1 MQLIDLLK
9 KLGVSQASLCRELE
23 ISDTSMWRLTKY
35 SEPIKTGTAAFLKKL
50 RAALCGHGASE
61 EEAAAVLATLKK
73 PEPTTKKAAPAAEN
87 QNQNEEEI
95 LMALR
100 HHSLTQQARQA
111 FGLFRDPFIQPER
124 PEEVFMSPSIRYA
137 REALY
142 QAATHGN
149 FMALIGESGSGKSTL
164 RRELI
169 ERLNRD
175 CGDVIVIQP
184 YVLTMSTRDN
194 GAGKP
199 LRTSHIIEAILAA
212 IEPSTSISSSP
223 EVLARRVHEALKRS
237 SRAGNRHVLIIE
249 EAHDLHSMTLKAL
262 KRFYEL
268 EDGMRRLLSIIL
280 IGQSELGLR
289 LSTAAADVREVVQR
303 IDVVNLPPLDDVE
316 AFLRHRFKAA
326 GLDADAVFDK
336 SAYRALAD
344 RLMVSRDNRGAAVNM
359 AYPLPVCNL
368 ATACINEAAAL
379 GFEKVDA
386 EMAELVKL

>member
-1 MQLIDLLK
+1 MPLIDLLK
-9 KLGVSQASLCRELE
+9 KLGVPQAALCRELG
-23 ISDTSMWRLTKY
+23 ISSTSMWRLTHY
-35 SEPIKTGTAAFLKKL
+35 GEPVKTGTAAFLEKL
-50 RAALCGHGASE
+50 RTALAAHGASD
-61 EEAAAVLATLKK
+61 EEALAVLDNLQ
-73 PEPTTKKAAPAAEN
+73 TKTAPGTADDAAPRTEK
-87 QNQNEEEI
+87 EDV

-100 HHSLTQQARQA
+100 HHSLTMQARQA

-124 PEEVFMSPSIRYA
+124 PEEVYMSPSIRYA

-175 CGDVIVIQP
+175 NGDVVVIQP

-194 GAGKP
+194 GAGRP
-199 LRTSHIIEAILAA
+199 LRTSHIIESILAA
-212 IEPSTSISSSP
+212 VEPGTSCQGSP
-223 EVLARRVHEALKRS
+223 ERMARRVHEALMRS

-249 EAHDLHSMTLKAL
+249 EAHDLHGQTLKAL

-289 LSTAAADVREVVQR
+289 LSTSAADVREVVQR
-303 IDVVNLPPLDDVE
+303 IDVVQLPPLEDVE

-326 GLDADAVFDK
+326 GLDADKVFEPD
-336 SAYRALAD
+336 ACRALAE
-344 RLMVSRDNRGAAVNM
+344 RLMVSRDNRGTAVNM

-379 GFEKVDA
+379 GYEKVDA
-386 EMAELVKL
+386 ELVEIVKL

>member
-35 SEPIKTGTAAFLKKL
+35 SEPIKTGTAAFLEKL

-73 PEPTTKKAAPAAEN
+73 PEPTTKKAAPAAE
-87 QNQNEEEI
+87 NQNEEEI

-199 LRTSHIIEAILAA
+199 LRTSHIIA
-212 IEPSTSISSSP
+212 
-223 EVLARRVHEALKRS
+223 
-237 SRAGNRHVLIIE
+237 
-249 EAHDLHSMTLKAL
+249 SMTS
-262 KRFYEL
+262 
-268 EDGMRRLLSIIL
+268 RLT
-280 IGQSELGLR
+280 G
-289 LSTAAADVREVVQR
+289 VV
-303 IDVVNLPPLDDVE
+303 
-316 AFLRHRFKAA
+316 
-326 GLDADAVFDK
+326 
-336 SAYRALAD
+336 
-344 RLMVSRDNRGAAVNM
+344 
-359 AYPLPVCNL
+359 
-368 ATACINEAAAL
+368 AAL
-379 GFEKVDA
+379 SA
-386 EMAELVKL
+386 